1 MIDPATVVVDP
12 TDRGHEASAISV
24 LVCEHCYD
32 FVVQDRHDAVKIAW
46 SHVEGG
52 IGPQIRDRALVD
64 AIEAI
69 GAQRVTLKAPA

>member
-32 FVVQDRHDAVKIAW
+32 FVVQDRHDATISW
-46 SHVEGG
+46 LHEEGG

-64 AIEAI
+64 ASEAI
-69 GAQRVTLKAPA
+69 DGLRVTLKAPA